1 VQVLRAFIAK
11 GPLSVGEETASSQ
24 ERLPEK
30 MAEQVPPFAMT
41 RRVMKRPFD
50 VAAATMGLVVLSPL
64 LLIIT
69 ALIKLASPGSV
80 LHRAKRVGLN
90 GRIFTLYKFRS
101 MVVKGDRLGAGI
113 TAHDD
118 ARITAI
124 GRVLRRTKLDELPQL
139 INVIKGDM
147 SLVGPR
153 PEDPRY
159 VATYTPDQRRVLSVR
174 PGVTSWASI
183 HYRHEERLLKASEVD
198 DIYRTQVM
206 PQKLA
211 LDLDY
216 VGRQSWLLDLQILL
230 RTLLALFN

>member
-1 VQVLRAFIAK
+1 
-11 GPLSVGEETASSQ
+11 
-24 ERLPEK
+24 
-30 MAEQVPPFAMT
+30 
-41 RRVMKRPFD
+41 MKRPFD
-50 VAAATMGLVVLSPL
+50 VAAATIGLVLLSPL
-64 LLIIT
+64 LLVIT
-69 ALIKLASPGSV
+69 ALIKLASPGPV
-80 LHRAKRVGLN
+80 LHRAQRVGLN
-90 GRIFTLYKFRS
+90 GRLFTLYKFRS
-101 MVVKGDRLGAGI
+101 MLVNADRLGAGI

-139 INVIKGDM
+139 INVVKGDM

-159 VATYTPDQRRVLSVR
+159 VALYTPDQRRVLSVR

-183 HYRHEERLLKASEVD
+183 HYRHEERLIEASELD
-198 DIYRTQVM
+198 DVYTTQVM

-216 VGRQSWLLDLQILL
+216 VARQSCLIDLQILL